1 MKYLISKITVLLSIG
16 VLVLYMTGAW
26 EKAAQAAEE
35 GRKAEF
41 SVSYDGVSL
50 GAWEKDGEMFVF
62 LPSYFK
68 WDETELKVLD
78 GSLFIDGEKIEKSI
92 YLDRFNKN
100 TPISYRMVLGNR
112 EKKGTLTFCQS
123 SGTAA
128 VFIDTRDGIMQE
140 IDADKEVKAGG
151 KIYIKDAEGNRECLA
166 LLDYIKSRGNATWH
180 TEKKSY
186 AFGLSE
192 PQDLFGMGEAKN
204 WILLSNVFDGSKIQN
219 KMCLDLAQR
228 IGLEYAVET
237 EWTDL
242 YLNGIYHGNYL
253 LCEKIEEGNNRVELN
268 QGYLIER
275 DFYFDQ
281 KNGFRTREDNPF
293 SISSPQNIS
302 QEHLD
307 AIANHVQIIEDSIDA
322 GDMETAGRYLDWESF
337 ILRYLLDEAV
347 LNQDT
352 GITSMYFYCPA
363 RGEKLYSGPAWDYDS
378 CLGAGRM
385 TGWMNHKV
393 IAATDSAEYKEE
405 GALSWYPK
413 LYGSEWF
420 REEVKE
426 KYEKTVRPCLLELL
440 REEIDVYAAKI
451 KDSVAMDM
459 QRWDYAGYGAGHYE
473 TFENNIRYLKFFLAK
488 RLSFLDREWLGEENE
503 YVEKGTGE
511 LHQVTFI
518 KGTKKET
525 VQVSDST
532 RLTETPEEMLSD
544 GEWWYNGRDGLA
556 FTPDLPVLEDVTFY
570 AQTEAGLTGQCD

>member
-1 MKYLISKITVLLSIG
+1 M
-16 VLVLYMTGAW
+16 
-26 EKAAQAAEE
+26 
-35 GRKAEF
+35 
-41 SVSYDGVSL
+41 
-50 GAWEKDGEMFVF
+50 
-62 LPSYFK
+62 LP
-68 WDETELKVLD
+68 
-78 GSLFIDGEKIEKSI
+78 
-92 YLDRFNKN
+92 
-100 TPISYRMVLGNR
+100 
-112 EKKGTLTFCQS
+112 
-123 SGTAA
+123 
-128 VFIDTRDGIMQE
+128 GI
-140 IDADKEVKAGG
+140 
-151 KIYIKDAEGNRECLA
+151 
-166 LLDYIKSRGNATWH
+166 
-180 TEKKSY
+180 
-186 AFGLSE
+186 
-192 PQDLFGMGEAKN
+192 
-204 WILLSNVFDGSKIQN
+204 
-219 KMCLDLAQR
+219 QR
-228 IGLEYAVET
+228 RS
-237 EWTDL
+237 
-242 YLNGIYHGNYL
+242 
-253 LCEKIEEGNNRVELN
+253 NRVELN

-302 QEHLD
+302 QEHLY

-322 GDMETAGRYLDWESF
+322 GDMETAGRHLDWESF

-363 RGEKLYSGPAWDYDS
+363 RGEKLYSGPVWDYDS

-473 TFENNIRYLKFFLAK
+473 TFENNVRYLKFFLSK

-503 YVEKGTGE
+503 YVEEGTGE

-518 KGTKKET
+518 KGKEKET

-556 FTPDLPVLEDVTFY
+556 FTPDLPVLEDVIFY